1 MFSGEKVVNNWTRF
15 VLIIWIFVVLI
26 ISQSYTASLA
36 SMLTVKRLQPTFVD
50 VTEIRKNGYF
60 VGYEKNSFVKDFL
73 VKQLNFNDTKLREY
87 STPEEYHDALSS
99 GTHNGGV
106 AAIFAGIPYIKL
118 FLAKYCS
125 KFQVVGPTYR
135 TDGFGFVSL
144 TLPVCLSHCNPSA
157 YFQGIFVWPS
167 LASSLSIELN
177 CSILA
182 SDL

>member
-36 SMLTVKRLQPTFVD
+36 SILTVKRLQPTFVD
-50 VTEIRKNGYF
+50 VKEIRKNGYF
-60 VGYEKNSFVKDFL
+60 VGHQKNSFVKDFL
-73 VKQLNFNDTKLREY
+73 VKQLNFNDTMLREY
-87 STPEEYHDALSS
+87 STPEEYHDALSR

-106 AAIFAGIPYIKL
+106 AAIFAEIPYIKL

-125 KFQVVGPTYR
+125 KFQMVGPTYK

-144 TLPVCLSHCNPSA
+144 TLPVCLSHAIPQHIFKA
-157 YFQGIFVWPS
+157 YLFGRR
-167 LASSLSIELN
+167 
-177 CSILA
+177 
-182 SDL
+182 